1 MEIFGR
7 LQLYNFV
14 IHIGYVKEWIRKE
27 LFLEANFMAYLSKA
41 NPTGNK
47 NNTPFLFLKF

>member
-14 IHIGYVKEWIRKE
+14 GYVKEWIRKE

-47 NNTPFLFLKF
+47 NNTPFLFLKY